1 MMRGRKPMLAALA
14 LVALGLAA
22 FAATK
27 GLPFRTAETASA
39 PCSSCDT
46 RHQRL
51 AATRASETAP

>member
-27 GLPFRTAETASA
+27 GLPFRTTETASA
-39 PCSSCDT
+39 PCSSCDA

-51 AATRASETAP
+51 VSKGATETTP